1 MVSENKKKL
10 VQSLVND
17 IKSYSIVG
25 VVNMESLP
33 AQQLQNMRAML
44 KNNDVKIIMARK
56 KLLKLALINSGK
68 ENIAQL
74 SEKVRGM
81 PALLFTN
88 ENPFS
93 LYATIQ
99 KNKSDAPAKAGQ
111 ILSKDVLVKA
121 GPTTFVPGPIISEL
135 ASVGIKTKVDNG
147 KLTIVSDVTV
157 AKEGDVVSA
166 KLAENLKRLD
176 IKPMEIGLNL
186 VSVWEDGLVFDA
198 KQLYIDEVEY
208 TNNFTQ
214 AAQWAMNLAIESAYP
229 TTETSELLIQK
240 AFREAKAV
248 GIEQNIVCDE
258 TKDEILAKA
267 ESQANSVR
275 DAGNIEVGSAPA
287 KVEPVKEEA
296 PVAEVKKEEPVA
308 EPVKE
313 EAPVAEVKKEE
324 PVAEPVKEEAPVAE
338 VKKEEPV
345 AEPVKEEAPVAEP
358 VKEEAPVAEVK
369 KEEPVAE
376 EKAEPKDSEP
386 VLKKQKLTE
395 EDIQK
400 AMGNIPDEKIELS
413 ETEPAK
419 ENHPKQG
426 DVSVDQAQELLE
438 KLQKE
443 GTLRDEKK

>member
-296 PVAEVKKEEPVA
+296 PFAEVKKEE
-308 EPVKE
+308 
-313 EAPVAEVKKEE
+313 
-324 PVAEPVKEEAPVAE
+324 
-338 VKKEEPV
+338 
-345 AEPVKEEAPVAEP
+345 PVAEP